1 LLFETNVDIDDRLM
15 LDNGRDYL
23 DAGRQHP
30 QPGVILRAYQYRWL
44 LRGLI
49 RLIFS
54 LQSET

>member
-1 LLFETNVDIDDRLM
+1 M